1 MTDKLDTKAI
11 RAQMEAEAGMRALL
25 RAGCDLRGNE
35 YDNHKASITMPDGS
49 LSANPLDAWAVENVA
64 AMEDWIASV
73 KATLYPA
80 TEASNSDKATMVAML
95 KEYLARLEGRY
106 QDGGRA

>member
-1 MTDKLDTKAI
+1 MTTPDTKAI

-25 RAGCDLRGNE
+25 CAGCDLLANE
-35 YDNHKASITMPDGS
+35 YDNLKASITMPDGS

-64 AMEDWIASV
+64 AMEDWLASV

-80 TEASNSDKATMVAML
+80 TEASNGDKASMVAML
-95 KEYLARLEGRY
+95 KVYLARLEGRY